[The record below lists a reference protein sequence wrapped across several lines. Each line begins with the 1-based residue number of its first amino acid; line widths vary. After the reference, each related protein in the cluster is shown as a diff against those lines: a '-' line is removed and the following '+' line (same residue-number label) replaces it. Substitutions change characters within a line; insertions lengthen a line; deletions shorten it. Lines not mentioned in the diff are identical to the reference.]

1 MTIRS
6 FPIYLLFSL
15 LFVAPILVSGQVSQK
30 RIQRVENMPNMP
42 SPYQYKDWT
51 AVAKGFD
58 AFVFDETKTGTHLPL
73 IFTRAQGANYPSQKS
88 FGLDTYIGTVNEN
101 NGEAINVLP
110 ALIGATLVGIDKSQ
124 QNGNNWI
131 LASQDYFNKQN
142 GQLLYLNNI
151 GGRSGNDWWYDV
163 MPNVYFYQLY
173 DLYGS
178 IGDADFQFT
187 AIADQFAEAVRGM
200 DGSDTP
206 WQRASMNYRAY
217 DFLNEVPNEVGVPE
231 PETAGSMAWVLYHA
245 YKRTQNQ
252 EYLKAAEW
260 SMEYLSN
267 LGSNPSY
274 ELQLPYGT
282 YLAAKMNAEIAT
294 NYDVEKLLFW
304 CFNRGSL
311 RGWGTIVGN
320 WGGVDVSGLV
330 GEANDNGN
338 DYAFQLNGVQQA
350 AALVPMTRYD
360 KRFARTVGKW
370 MLNLSNATRFFF
382 SDALPASLQ
391 DSEEWSNTYDPNHF
405 IGYEALREV
414 LNGQSPFATGD
425 AIKGGWAAT
434 NLSLYS
440 SSSIGY
446 LGALIQ
452 ETDQEKILQ
461 LDLLKTDFFREEA
474 YPSYLIYNPYTTART
489 VNLDLGTAPIDLY
502 DVISESFLATNI
514 SGIVSVEIP
523 ADGVVSLVYA
533 PAGGVIRYENNKMYI
548 NEVVVDYRQTQ
559 QLPYNYAPR
568 IQSLAA
574 VDTLVELGDT
584 LTLFAKATDIES
596 KNLNY
601 FWEASDGRLL
611 GEGNEVQWVAPDIPT
626 TSQILLIVTDDDQNA
641 DTTFLDLTST
651 AEINVAP
658 VITDFAASSTFT
670 SPGGQLTFEVNAF
683 DQNQDALQYTW
694 SADAGELNESG
705 NIAGWTAPGTEGIYT
720 IRLQVTDNNS
730 PPVTQII
737 RVLVRDFSQ
746 SPNSNL
752 IAHYPFSGN
761 ANDISGNNLNGDVFG
776 AKIINDATGDPS
788 EAYFFD
794 GVNDRISVANNPLLN
809 FTEGISVNV
818 QFRARANNDGEVF
831 LVSHG
836 SWQNRWKVSMIPD
849 KKIRWTI
856 RNANGSV
863 ADLDSD
869 SVILP
874 DSVYHVSANYDGAFL
889 TLYLNG
895 RLESFQRFS
904 GAIRESPVGLEMG
917 QMLPDE
923 NAFNFSG
930 YLEDVQIYDQAIRP
944 EQAANLAGIITS
956 TPTNFIDQIT
966 QINVFPNPTEDYLQI
981 DFQFKDQLKIPFK
994 ENLKISIIGLDG
1006 RLYWREEQAF
1016 ELNKK
1021 LNIRHLE
1028 SGIYFLKI
1036 TLPNAEYQQKFMK
1049 K

>member
-1 MTIRS
+1 MLNRKLS
-6 FPIYLLFSL
+6 IYLLFLL
-15 LFVAPILVSGQVSQK
+15 LFTTQLVMAQSSQK
-30 RIQRVENMPNMP
+30 RIQRVESMPNMP
-42 SPYQYKDWT
+42 SPYQFKDWK
-51 AVAKGFD
+51 AVAEGFD
-58 AFVFDETKTGTHLPL
+58 AFVFDETKTGTYLPL
-73 IFTRAQGANYPSQKS
+73 IFTRQQGTNYPNQKN
-88 FGLDTYIGTVNEN
+88 FGLDTYVGTVNDN

-110 ALIGATLVGIDKSQ
+110 ALVGASLVGIDKSQ
-124 QNGNNWI
+124 QNGHNWI

-142 GQLLYLNNI
+142 GQLIYLNNI

-178 IGDADFQFT
+178 VGDADFQFT
-187 AIADQFAEAVRGM
+187 AIADQFAEAIRGM

-206 WQRASMNYRAY
+206 WQRAFMNYRAY
-217 DFLNEVPNEVGVPE
+217 DFANEVPNETGVPE
-231 PETAGSMAWVLYHA
+231 PESAGTMAWVLYHA
-245 YKRTQNQ
+245 YKRTQNP
-252 EYLKAAEW
+252 EYLKTAEW

-304 CFNRGSL
+304 CFNRGPL

-360 KRFARTVGKW
+360 KRFARTIGKW

-382 SDALPASLQ
+382 SDALPSSLQ
-391 DSEEWSNTYDPNHF
+391 DSEDWSNTYDPENV

-440 SSSIGY
+440 TSSIGY

-452 ETDQEKILQ
+452 ATDQEKILQ

-474 YPSYLIYNPYTTART
+474 YPSYLLYNPYENART
-489 VNLDLGTAPIDLY
+489 VNLEVGAAPIDLY
-502 DVISESFLATNI
+502 DVISETFLSTNV
-514 SGIVSVEIP
+514 SGTVSVEIP

-533 PAGGVIRYENNKMYI
+533 PANGTIRYENNKMYI
-548 NEVVVDYRQTQ
+548 NNIVVDYRQNQ

-574 VDTLVELGDT
+574 LDTIIELGDT
-584 LTLFAKATDIES
+584 TTLFAKAIDVES
-596 KNLNY
+596 KNLSY
-601 FWEASDGRLL
+601 LWETSGGRII
-611 GEGNEVQWVAPDIPT
+611 GEGTQVQWIAPDLPNL
-626 TSQILLIVTDDDQNA
+626 SQVKLTVTDDNQNTA
-641 DTTFLDLTST
+641 IRFLALTST
-651 AEINVAP
+651 AEVNVAP
-658 VITDFAASSTFT
+658 VITDFTATNTFT
-670 SPGGQLTFEVNAF
+670 APGGKLNFEASTF
-683 DQNQDALQYTW
+683 DQNQDVLQYTW
-694 SADAGELNESG
+694 SADGGTLNESE
-705 NIAGWTAPGTEGIYT
+705 NLAEWTAPNTEGIYI
-720 IRLQVTDNNS
+720 IRLEVTDNNS
-730 PPVTQII
+730 TPITRTI

-746 SPNSNL
+746 VTNSDL

-761 ANDISGNNLNGDVFG
+761 ADDISGNNLNGNVFG
-776 AKIINDATGDPS
+776 AKTTSDADGNAL

-794 GVNDRISVANNPLLN
+794 GANDHISVPNSSILN

-856 RNANGSV
+856 RNATGSV
-863 ADLDSD
+863 ADLDSE
-869 SVILP
+869 SIIVP
-874 DSVYHVSANYDGAFL
+874 DSVYHVSANYDGTFL
-889 TLYLNG
+889 TLYING

-904 GAIRESPVGLEMG
+904 GLIKESPVGLEMG
-917 QMLPDE
+917 QMLPDD

-930 YLEDVQIYDQAIRP
+930 YLEDVQIYNQALRP
-944 EQAANLAGIITS
+944 EQAAGLAGIITS
-956 TPTNFIDQIT
+956 TESIFFGLDAQVK
-966 QINVFPNPTEDYLQI
+966 VFPNPTKDILQI
-981 DFQFKDQLKIPFK
+981 DFQFEDQLKIPFK
-994 ENLKISIIGLDG
+994 ENLRISLLGLDG
-1006 RLYWREEQAF
+1006 RTYWREEQVF
-1016 ELNKK
+1016 ESQKQI
-1021 LNIRHLE
+1021 NISQLA
-1028 SGIYFLKI
+1028 SGIYILNI
-1036 TLPNAEYQQKFMK
+1036 GLSQAQYQQKIIK

>member
-1 MTIRS
+1 MVSRN
-6 FPIYLLFSL
+6 FPIYLTLILLLGTPISL
-15 LFVAPILVSGQVSQK
+15 VAQTSQK

-58 AFVFDETKTGTHLPL
+58 AFVFDDTKTGTHLPL
-73 IFTRAQGANYPSQKS
+73 IFTREQGANYPNQKS

-110 ALIGATLVGIDKSQ
+110 ALIGATLVGVDKSQ
-124 QNGNNWI
+124 QNGTNWI

-206 WQRASMNYRAY
+206 WQRAFMNYRAY

-231 PETAGSMAWVLYHA
+231 PESAGSMAWVLYHA
-245 YKRTQNQ
+245 YKRTQNP
-252 EYLKAAEW
+252 EYLKTAEW

-304 CFNRGSL
+304 CFNRGPL

-360 KRFARTVGKW
+360 KRFARAVGKW

-382 SDALPASLQ
+382 SDALPAGLQ
-391 DSEEWSNTYDPNHF
+391 DSETWSNTYDPNNV

-440 SSSIGY
+440 TSSIGY

-461 LDLLKTDFFREEA
+461 LDLLATDFFRDEA
-474 YPSYLIYNPYTTART
+474 YPSYLLYNPYATAQT
-489 VNLDLGTAPIDLY
+489 VNLDLGAVPIDLY
-502 DVISESFLATNI
+502 DVISESFLATNV
-514 SGIVSVEIP
+514 SGTVSVEIP

-533 PAGGVIRYENNKMYI
+533 PAGGLIRYENNKMYI
-548 NEVVVDYRQTQ
+548 NEVVVDYRQNQ

-574 VDTLVELGDT
+574 VDKLAELGDT
-584 LTLFAKATDIES
+584 ITLFAKATDIES

-611 GEGNEVQWVAPDIPT
+611 GEGSEVQWIAPDAAT
-626 TSQILLIVTDDDQNA
+626 TSQIRLIVTDDDQNA

-651 AEINVAP
+651 VEINVAP
-658 VITDFAASSTFT
+658 VLTDFTVSSTFT
-670 SPGGQLTFEVNAF
+670 SPGGQLTFEANAF
-683 DQNQDALQYTW
+683 DQNQDAIEYTW
-694 SADAGELNESG
+694 SADAGILNESG
-705 NIAGWTAPGTEGIYT
+705 NTAGWIAPNTEGIY
-720 IRLQVTDNNS
+720 IVRLQVTDNNS
-730 PPVTQII
+730 APITRNI

-746 SPNSNL
+746 VPNSNL
-752 IAHYPFSGN
+752 IAHYPFTGN
-761 ANDISGNNLNGDVFG
+761 ANDISGNELDGDVFG
-776 AKIINDATGDPS
+776 AKITSDATGEAS

-856 RNANGSV
+856 RNANGNV
-863 ADLDSD
+863 ADLDSETM
-869 SVILP
+869 IIP

-889 TLYLNG
+889 TLYVNG
-895 RLESFQRFS
+895 QLESFQGFS
-904 GAIRESPVGLEMG
+904 GPIRVSPVGLEMG

-944 EQAANLAGIITS
+944 EEAANLAGIITS
-956 TPTNFIDQIT
+956 TPTNFIDPIRE
-966 QINVFPNPTEDYLQI
+966 IRVFPNPTEDYLQI
-981 DFQFKDQLKIPFK
+981 DFQFKDQLKTPFK

-1006 RLYWREEQAF
+1006 RLHWREEQAF
-1016 ELNKK
+1016 ELNKTI
-1021 LNIRHLE
+1021 NIRHLT

-1036 TLPNAEYQQKFMK
+1036 IFPEAEYQQKFMK